1 MANVPIPNRIN
12 IPAWTALMS
21 KFRGD
26 ADAASEFAE
35 ALSSEMNQL
44 PTYADMRAQLR
55 ALELRLVRWMIAMSA
70 LIVGAVTAID
80 KLT

>member
-1 MANVPIPNRIN
+1 MANVPIPSRIN
-12 IPAWTALMS
+12 VPAWTALMR

-26 ADAASEFAE
+26 DDAASEFAK

-44 PTYADMRAQLR
+44 PTHADLR
-55 ALELRLVRWMIAMSA
+55 ALELRLVRWMIALSA
-70 LIVGAVTAID
+70 LIVGAMTAII

>member
-12 IPAWTALMS
+12 IPAWTALMR

-26 ADAASEFAE
+26 PDAAEQFAQ
-35 ALSSEMNQL
+35 ALSAEMNHL
-44 PTYADMRAQLR
+44 PTNADLR
-55 ALELRLVRWMIAMSA
+55 ALELRLVRWMIALLA
-70 LIVGAVTAID
+70 LTVGVITAID